1 MRDHLQIILGSAS
14 PRRKELLG
22 RFIDPGQ
29 ILLAPV
35 DLDED
40 RLIDDLMRRTPN
52 ARFGLSSD
60 WAARIAGQLARAKM
74 DALLSQLS
82 EIRKTQPFVAITADT
97 LVVLGDQILGKPAN
111 EADARHMLGQLSG
124 REHAVITGVCVF
136 AHYSGESRHFGA
148 VEQTQVQ
155 FAELS
160 ASKIDWYVQTG
171 EPLDKAGAYGIQGYG
186 SALVKRI
193 QGCFYNVMGLPVYR
207 LLDLFEQ
214 VELAFPSFR
223 DQFRLLPW

>member
-1 MRDHLQIILGSAS
+1 MQGDLQIILGSAS

-22 RFIDPGQ
+22 RFIDPDR

-40 RLIDDLMRRTPN
+40 RLIADLMQRSPN

-60 WAARIAGQLARAKM
+60 WAAKIANQLARAKM
-74 DALLSQLS
+74 DALSPQLAQVVDS
-82 EIRKTQPFVAITADT
+82 RPLVAITADT
-97 LVVLGDQILGKPAN
+97 LVVLGDQILGKPSGG
-111 EADARHMLGQLSG
+111 ADARRMLSLLSG

-136 AHYSGESRHFGA
+136 AQIAGQSNYFSA

-160 ASKIDWYVQTG
+160 APKIDWYVRTG

-193 QGCFYNVMGLPVYR
+193 NGCYYNVMGLPIYR
-207 LLDLFEQ
+207 LLDLFTQ
-214 VELAFPSFR
+214 VEAAFPSFH